1 MPAQKTSILIVD
13 DEPRILSAFARML
26 RLEAF
31 DIVSCERPS
40 LALEQAEAR
49 SFDIVISDFR
59 MPEMTGIALMEK
71 LAELIPYSMRLLM
84 SGNAD
89 LRDVIEAVNAGSI
102 HQFIEKPWNDGAVKV
117 TLRRIAA
124 EIKTRRENQAL
135 MTAIAEQNTLLTQA
149 SERAELEIR
158 RKERLFAT
166 ISHEIRNPL
175 QGLQGILTAL
185 TPTSVGEQKQLLE
198 SAVASA
204 EYMSPV
210 VNDVLDYSQG
220 AADKIQ
226 LSLKPFS
233 PGRLIDELIQLMEPL
248 AASK

>member
-13 DEPRILSAFARML
+13 DEPRILSALARML

-124 EIKTRRENQAL
+124 EIKTRREKSGCLPPSVTRFETRSMACR
-135 MTAIAEQNTLLTQA
+135 A
-149 SERAELEIR
+149 SWLHLSQHWRVSKNNCSSQPCHRQSTCR
-158 RKERLFAT
+158 RW
-166 ISHEIRNPL
+166 
-175 QGLQGILTAL
+175 
-185 TPTSVGEQKQLLE
+185 
-198 SAVASA
+198 
-204 EYMSPV
+204 
-210 VNDVLDYSQG
+210 
-220 AADKIQ
+220 
-226 LSLKPFS
+226 
-233 PGRLIDELIQLMEPL
+233 
-248 AASK
+248 